1 MGLVHDFGI
10 IENFS
15 GNMCKYKGYTPEK
28 FSCISIH
35 DDFILPLVEKF
46 QSIPT
51 INPCRGNNLKG
62 ELWQGLCYYGVTL
75 IPWNVLPEFIDIFQQ
90 ENNDV
95 YKPVICLMKKAY
107 TEKKYVIHYGI

>member
-15 GNMCKYKGYTPEK
+15 GKMCEYKGYTPEK

-35 DDFILPLVEKF
+35 DDFILLLVEEF

-51 INPCRGNNLKG
+51 INPCCGNNLKG

-75 IPWNVLPEFIDIFQQ
+75 IPWNVLSEFIDIFQQ

-95 YKPVICLMKKAY
+95 YKPVIYLMKKAY